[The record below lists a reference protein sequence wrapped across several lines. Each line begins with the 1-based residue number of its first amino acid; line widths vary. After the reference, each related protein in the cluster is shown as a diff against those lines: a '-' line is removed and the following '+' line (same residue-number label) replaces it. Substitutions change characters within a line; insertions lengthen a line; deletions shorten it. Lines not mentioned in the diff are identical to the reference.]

1 MSLPTVLGILINVY
15 TQFKRLGVPYR
26 TPIGDDSWHE
36 AVNKVWNAIKLSDPA
51 IVAVQGPP
59 GTGKT
64 SVYVEEFYR
73 VLENPA
79 EFSNDVLVYIAPT
92 NQLVLQTFARFAYAL
107 MSRMGDVRSAFEYI
121 TSNVYIYGSKVS
133 VYNRSDLEDLKKVG
147 LGIEL
152 ELDAE
157 RNDLLN
163 KLMRVK
169 DVIRKPSERR
179 AVEGPIFVFTTEW
192 QQMTLEVSNATIKLL
207 VDEASRSPI
216 HRPFITTAKTILTK
230 ALRNEQFYITSFSV
244 VGDPEQAIALEPE
257 YRDRGYLIMNAV
269 KKFLEEQKLTD
280 KAFAFLEFTKRLP
293 HPTEEP
299 ISKAFYD
306 GRLKSRKDAREALGV
321 FSYEDVRK
329 ACKKIVTAKSDRYV
343 KQLCSLVESAVTTQ
357 IPMGIVAAPTFPAG
371 ETFEPKRVKASA
383 ILAAIFAL
391 ANENLEIAVTGPY
404 IDTVLNAEAY
414 YRRLIESI
422 KPPSLGAKVT
432 FSTVHSM
439 LGDEADIVI
448 SLLGKEWTSADDDS
462 YTTIYFDEPELLNV
476 QFSRHRRL
484 ILIVGDIETLRR
496 SAAKLDQELG
506 RQLRRESDLSRVSK
520 QKRLKL
526 ERSKKIRVL
535 SDEIQKLS
543 KGIGAPQI
551 KISG

>member
-1 MSLPTVLGILINVY
+1 MSLPTVLSILINIY
-15 TQFKRLGVPYR
+15 TRFKYFGVPYR
-26 TPIGDDSWHE
+26 TPMGDDSWYE
-36 AVNKVWNAIKLSDPA
+36 AVNKVWNSIKLSDPA
-51 IVAVQGPP
+51 LVAIQGPP

-64 SVYVEEFYR
+64 SVYIEEFYR
-73 VLENPA
+73 VLGNPT

-107 MSRMGDVRSAFEYI
+107 LSRMGDLRSFFKYVA
-121 TSNVYIYGSKVS
+121 SNVYIYGSKIS
-133 VYNRSDLEDLKKVG
+133 IFSYRDLNDLKKVRLDRELG
-147 LGIEL
+147 LDDKQIIS
-152 ELDAE
+152 
-157 RNDLLN
+157 
-163 KLMRVK
+163 KLMRIK
-169 DVIRKPSERR
+169 DAIRKQSEGG

-192 QQMTLEVSNATIKLL
+192 QQIMLETSNVTVKLL

-216 HRPFITTAKTILTK
+216 HRPFITMAKTILTK
-230 ALRNEQFYITSFSV
+230 ALRNEQFYMTSFCV

-257 YRDRGYLIMNAV
+257 YRDKGYLIMNAV
-269 KKFLEEQKLTD
+269 KKFLEEQKLID

-306 GRLKSRKDAREALGV
+306 GRLKSKKEAREALNI

-329 ACKKIVTAKSDRYV
+329 TCEKILATKPDKYA

-357 IPMGIVAAPTFPAG
+357 TPMGTVVTPAFPSS
-371 ETFEPKRVKASA
+371 ETFEPKRVKVSA

-404 IDTVLNAEAY
+404 VDTVLNAEAY
-414 YRRLIESI
+414 YRRLIENV
-422 KPPSLGAKVT
+422 KPLSWAKVT

-439 LGDEADIVI
+439 LGDEADVVI
-448 SLLGKEWTSADDDS
+448 SVLGKEWTGPGDDS

-484 ILIVGDIETLRR
+484 MIIVGNLERLRS
-496 SAAKLDQELG
+496 SAAKLDQKLG
-506 RQLRRESDLSRVSK
+506 LQLRQEQGSPHISK
-520 QKRLKL
+520 RKRLKL
-526 ERSKKIRVL
+526 ERSRKIKML
-535 SDEIQKLS
+535 SDEIQRLS
-543 KGIGAPQI
+543 KTLDAPQI
-551 KISG
+551 EIDS